1 MANVSRIK
9 PDSELDA
16 LLGDIESDGV
26 VLDFAFYESVE
37 PQEYDSHFRAARDFL
52 DECYKR
58 YKYFHVPLDI
68 AEYPSLKNCAYKWNP
83 EELIGT
89 RVSFTEFW
97 GTDYTA
103 PIGDKA
109 RSDAFAD
116 GFKTAFF
123 LPPYGLDKPFE
134 QSAILFGRLS
144 DRLLG
149 DVRRDELQIYSWSKQ
164 CSGYFDDGLQW
175 WGAFLW
181 TIARPDTAVIS
192 LIGASSTD

>member
-1 MANVSRIK
+1 MANVTRIK
-9 PDSELDA
+9 PDGELGA
-16 LLGDIESDGV
+16 LLEDIESDGV
-26 VLDFAFYESVE
+26 VLDFAFYESVV
-37 PQEYDSHFRAARDFL
+37 PQEYDSHFRAAHDFL

-58 YKYFHVPLDI
+58 FKFFHVPLDI
-68 AEYPSLKNCAYKWNP
+68 VQYPSLKNFAYKWNP

-89 RVSFTEFW
+89 RVLFTEFW
-97 GTDYTA
+97 GTDYVA
-103 PIGDKA
+103 PIGDNA
-109 RSDAFAD
+109 SSAERVN

-123 LPPYGLDKPFE
+123 LPPYRLDKTFE
-134 QSAILFGRLS
+134 HNVVLFERLN

-149 DVRRDELQIYSWSKQ
+149 DVQRDELQIYSWSNQ

-181 TIARPDTAVIS
+181 TIARPDTTVIT